1 MTTPF
6 DDPQAELAWMFLQNL
21 SADGDLDE
29 GFDLLSDDFTY
40 WSNAARRT
48 CDKAEL
54 RRITERIKNMVTINF
69 EMISCLNEGENV
81 VIEAQP
87 DGVTNAG
94 VRYETPIA
102 FIFETR
108 DGLITSLREY
118 GDTRLVAE
126 AYRHDTAT
134 SDRYFAHVMTTGR
147 PEPMP
152 VPVVLVYA
160 RDDVTTSGGNHRP
173 PGCERSPEPETLS
186 DDTADG
192 FPHRADSGT
201 EGVRQHGQND
211 QRGCKARV
219 STWTSGDAVDCLLE
233 RGCRDQRVARG
244 IGTRS
249 GLAYLRA
256 RRSENAADTTGDRA
270 EDDERQ
276 QGRALPRDA
285 ERLPDSSDEETEQD
299 YQVAGEKP
307 LGADLLFATVGCGL
321 CG

>member
-94 VRYETPIA
+94 VRYETPVA

-126 AYRHDTAT
+126 AFGI
-134 SDRYFAHVMTTGR
+134 S
-147 PEPMP
+147 
-152 VPVVLVYA
+152 
-160 RDDVTTSGGNHRP
+160 
-173 PGCERSPEPETLS
+173 PGP
-186 DDTADG
+186 G
-192 FPHRADSGT
+192 
-201 EGVRQHGQND
+201 
-211 QRGCKARV
+211 
-219 STWTSGDAVDCLLE
+219 
-233 RGCRDQRVARG
+233 
-244 IGTRS
+244 
-249 GLAYLRA
+249 
-256 RRSENAADTTGDRA
+256 
-270 EDDERQ
+270 
-276 QGRALPRDA
+276 
-285 ERLPDSSDEETEQD
+285 
-299 YQVAGEKP
+299 
-307 LGADLLFATVGCGL
+307 
-321 CG
+321 